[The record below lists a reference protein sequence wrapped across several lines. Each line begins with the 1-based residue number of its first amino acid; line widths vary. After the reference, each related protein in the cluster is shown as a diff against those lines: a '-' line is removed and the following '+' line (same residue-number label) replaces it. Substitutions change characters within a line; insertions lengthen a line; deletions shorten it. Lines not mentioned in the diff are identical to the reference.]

1 MIVGLQKLPEQAES
15 NDIKSGFVFY
25 TVSLLKKTNKKHVSN
40 NLFSLYF
47 IKESVRG
54 GLDMNYYENS

>member
-47 IKESVRG
+47 IKESVWG